1 MIVGQVSITDEI
13 LIYTVS
19 LGVGIF
25 LVIAILRV
33 ILKLDL
39 RYILLICYIAVFILA
54 FFSLSAFVPIAFD
67 SGGVTTGPMTVP
79 FIIAIGIWVASMS
92 SKNDK
97 NDSFGYVA
105 LCSVGPILVVMLL
118 GLFLDIDVAQDNTT
132 HLVTNLGEF
141 WTYFKLNLVAT
152 ILKIL

>member
-1 MIVGQVSITDEI
+1 MIAALWFG
-13 LIYTVS
+13 
-19 LGVGIF
+19 
-25 LVIAILRV
+25 
-33 ILKLDL
+33 
-39 RYILLICYIAVFILA
+39 LA